1 MSDARS
7 AAPAGGGAAAAGAPA
22 GGAGGA
28 GGADLGTGEEIQIRG
43 GEPGDPRPSFADAFA
58 KVREEIA
65 GVVGVVE
72 GDEAAAGDGVLPAE
86 TAEARETRLGALS
99 PEERAAAEAAE
110 SEGALGGGATDEV
123 LVVDLGAMRE
133 GEEPIRIQAED
144 QAMADHIR
152 SLVNRAATRDT
163 SMRIRE
169 EAEAIRAQV
178 DEQRYAVQLDPA
190 DFLLRSLGELPPAAR
205 TADAVHLAKVLLTQP
220 GVLEQV
226 KGWVGALAAHPEAL
240 EAETRLVRS
249 DRIERREKV
258 TPLVEQMK
266 FENLNA
272 RQVVRA
278 AYRTVDEMVPDA
290 WTPQQRDRLVADV
303 VRDVQDL
310 QRQERVAVTN
320 PARVAGLVKTR
331 LEPFGMAPRGTK
343 PAAGAGAG
351 RPESKTSA
359 RTGPSGQQLRATDS
373 ARRRAA
379 GPGTGQGSPV
389 ATMPKPPAGTKLTGK
404 NNAFDFVRKHMPA
417 LRRAPR

>member
-1 MSDARS
+1 MPEARS
-7 AAPAGGGAAAAGAPA
+7 AAPAGGGAAAAGAP
-22 GGAGGA
+22 GGAG

-65 GVVGVVE
+65 GVAGVVE
-72 GDEAAAGDGVLPAE
+72 GEEAAAGDGVLPAE
-86 TAEARETRLGALS
+86 TAESREARLEALS

-110 SEGALGGGATDEV
+110 GAADGGGAADDV

-169 EAEAIRAQV
+169 EAESIRAQV
-178 DEQRYAVQLDPA
+178 DEQKYAVQLDPA

-220 GVLEQV
+220 GVLDQV

-258 TPLVEQMK
+258 EPLVKQMQ

-278 AYRTVDEMVPDA
+278 AYRTVDDTVPDS

-303 VRDVQDL
+303 IRDVQDL

-320 PARVAGLVKTR
+320 PARVAGLVKAR
-331 LEPFGMAPRGTK
+331 LEPFGMAPRGSK

-351 RPESKTSA
+351 RPGSITPG
-359 RTGPSGQQLRATDS
+359 RTGPSGQQLRQTDS

-389 ATMPKPPAGTKLTGK
+389 AVMPKPPAGTKLTGK
-404 NNAFDFVRKHMPA
+404 DNAFDFIRKHMPA